1 MVVQPRAAAT
11 KDQILR
17 AARAILQR
25 DGVAALA
32 IRAVA
37 AEAGVNL
44 ALVHYHFGSRD
55 GLLLAVLEHLN
66 AELLDRQRNLYERA
80 EGTLAAKWRQACDY
94 YRSDLESGYVRILLE
109 LAAHGYANPPMAE
122 RVRATM
128 RGWQDL
134 LREVIASALPRF
146 GVTAVTVTTEDL
158 TSMLI
163 SFWYGMEMRHL
174 LGTPEAEGHLWR
186 TLETIGRF
194 IERLELNEGRQ

>member
-66 AELLDRQRNLYERA
+66 AELLDRQRSLYERSEA
-80 EGTLAAKWRQACDY
+80 PLAIKWRQACDY

-109 LAAHGYANPPMAE
+109 LAAHGYANPQMAE

-134 LREVIASALPRF
+134 LHEVVASALPRF
-146 GVTAVTVTTEDL
+146 GITAIAADDL
-158 TSMLI
+158 TSMLM
-163 SFWYGMEMRHL
+163 SFWYGMELRHL

-194 IERLELNEGRQ
+194 IERLEQNEGRQ